1 MSLQSLSPAIQ
12 LRNNYNPSDH
22 FIDENLLREQYE
34 QIITEGNKDPQ
45 NLTNYLKKLRT
56 LILMKGIPP
65 ETKEEGLNVEHKCS
79 LRGRIWQILLRVPQ
93 YDANEYLE
101 LVKKGPSDIH
111 EKFLKD
117 GYRSFLNRKNETEL
131 LRRVTQ
137 PKLARVIN
145 SLRHIMSNS
154 KMDITYCQG
163 MNSVCSPFLYVMP
176 EVDAFFSFVQFI
188 KTVCPLYW
196 NTDITGAYHGQK
208 VNLIGVNNFFTK
220 LFREILQIVDVELYE
235 YFEKKE
241 FKLEAINLRCIL
253 SFNGTTPPIVECLK
267 LWDFFLAFGFHL
279 NILCV
284 VGQVVLMREEIMK
297 SPR

>member
-1 MSLQSLSPAIQ
+1 
-12 LRNNYNPSDH
+12 
-22 FIDENLLREQYE
+22 
-34 QIITEGNKDPQ
+34 
-45 NLTNYLKKLRT
+45 
-56 LILMKGIPP
+56 
-65 ETKEEGLNVEHKCS
+65 
-79 LRGRIWQILLRVPQ
+79 
-93 YDANEYLE
+93 
-101 LVKKGPSDIH
+101 
-111 EKFLKD
+111 
-117 GYRSFLNRKNETEL
+117 
-131 LRRVTQ
+131 
-137 PKLARVIN
+137 
-145 SLRHIMSNS
+145 
-154 KMDITYCQG
+154 MDITYCQG

-196 NTDITGAYHGQK
+196 NTDITGAYHGQ
-208 VNLIGVNNFFTK
+208 K

-297 SPR
+297 SPSPISLLNERAWPSLDAELIKSVCINILRQLDEKLYKQLAEHPFKGIGPKKKFDTLPRNYKSKPKINLSKEA